1 MRPYFKVLLIIVHFI
16 VIKLIAKNILCF
28 SLNFVF
34 CIFFFKCIHFIVGK
48 GVVGMSK
55 SETEEMIEI
64 EIDGREKQE
73 CLEEG

>member
-1 MRPYFKVLLIIVHFI
+1 MLLIIVCFI
-16 VIKLIAKNILCF
+16 VIKLIAKNILSF
-28 SLNFVF
+28 SLNFAF
-34 CIFFFKCIHFIVGK
+34 CIFFKCIHFIVGQ

>member
-1 MRPYFKVLLIIVHFI
+1 MLLIIVHSL
-16 VIKLIAKNILCF
+16 VIKLIAKKKKCLFLCI
-28 SLNFVF
+28 
-34 CIFFFKCIHFIVGK
+34 CFIVGQ

>member
-1 MRPYFKVLLIIVHFI
+1 MLLKIVHFL
-16 VIKLIAKNILCF
+16 VIKLIAKKI
-28 SLNFVF
+28 
-34 CIFFFKCIHFIVGK
+34 CIFLCICFIVGQ

>member
-1 MRPYFKVLLIIVHFI
+1 MLLIILVHFLVSNCKI
-16 VIKLIAKNILCF
+16 FVCICF
-28 SLNFVF
+28 T
-34 CIFFFKCIHFIVGK
+34 VGQ
-48 GVVGMSK
+48 GVEGMSK